1 MLSPERK
8 AYLLERLATDGRLV
22 VKDLSRTFDLSADT
36 IRRDLRELAAEGRLQ
51 RVSGGA
57 LPASPAVADFAG
69 RQSIATAG
77 KVAIGKRAASMVQA
91 GQVVFIDGGTTAVQL
106 ARHLPQTLAATIVTH
121 SPSIAVE
128 LAAHEHL
135 TIELIGGRLFKHSV
149 VTTGAAA
156 IDAIQRFR
164 PDCCFLGVT
173 GVHEEAGLT
182 TGDAEEALIKRAV
195 MRCSGEVVVMAS
207 GEKLGAASSFII
219 APCAAADVL
228 LVEPSIDPALRK
240 RLSGLGCSVVV
251 SGPAVG

>member
-1 MLSPERK
+1 MLSHERK
-8 AYLLERLATDGRLV
+8 AYLLERLAADGRLV
-22 VKDLSRTFDLSADT
+22 VKDLSRTLDLSLDT

-57 LPASPAVADFAG
+57 LPASPAVADFAA
-69 RQSIATAG
+69 RQTITAAG
-77 KVAIGKRAASMVQA
+77 KVAIGKRAAALVEA
-91 GQVVFIDGGTTAVQL
+91 GQLVFIDGGTTAVQM
-106 ARHLPQTLAATIVTH
+106 ARHLPRTLAAAIVTH
-121 SPSIAVE
+121 SPSVAVE
-128 LAAHEHL
+128 LAAHPHL

-195 MRCSGEVVVMAS
+195 MRCSGEVVVLAS
-207 GEKLGAASSFII
+207 AEKLGAASSSII
-219 APCAAADVL
+219 APCAEASIFV
-228 LVEPSIDPALRK
+228 VEPSIDPALRD
-240 RLSGLGCSVVV
+240 RLSKLGCNVVF
-251 SGPAVG
+251 SGSSTD